1 MVGGV
6 FLLMFKELR
15 VKILV
20 FKRKGFAMY
29 RWAWLYFAIT
39 LKNEWYTSQFS
50 FPFTVLFRATVE
62 KTNCVWI

>member
-1 MVGGV
+1 VPNKSKNMVGGV

-29 RWAWLYFAIT
+29 R
-39 LKNEWYTSQFS
+39 
-50 FPFTVLFRATVE
+50 
-62 KTNCVWI
+62 